1 MRIEWSLLAL
11 ERILELAE
19 FRFPDDEA
27 RAQAWM
33 GQVLRYAERLGRFP
47 HMGAPVSSREEQNL
61 RRLLFKDVWIV
72 YEVREGSEE
81 AAPYVLVLTVRH
93 VREKPEDDL

>member
-11 ERILELAE
+11 ERILEIAE
-19 FRFPDDEA
+19 FRFPDDAA

-33 GQVLRYAERLGRFP
+33 GQVLDYAERLSRFP
-47 HMGAPVSSREEQNL
+47 HMGSPVSSREEQPL

-72 YEVREGSEE
+72 YEVREGGD
-81 AAPYVLVLTVRH
+81 APYVLVLTVRH
-93 VREKPEDDL
+93 VREKSEDDL